1 MRGVLRLRDGHTAG
15 ARASAPGAHTLRFCP
30 PPAPQ
35 SSESSIKK
43 KFLKRKGKPD
53 SPWIKPAR
61 KRRRRSKKKPCSVL
75 GNHGA
80 AHSLGGIVPGDWVL
94 QRASFTTVRKTDAQ
108 Q

>member
-1 MRGVLRLRDGHTAG
+1 M
-15 ARASAPGAHTLRFCP
+15 ARKQNFCFQSAHALLFLFLSLGS
-30 PPAPQ
+30 Q

-75 GNHGA
+75 GKHRATHRTPGGSRPWGA
-80 AHSLGGIVPGDWVL
+80 WGWGSV
-94 QRASFTTVRKTDAQ
+94 
-108 Q
+108 

>member
-1 MRGVLRLRDGHTAG
+1 MRGVLWLRGGHTAG
-15 ARASAPGAHTLRFCP
+15 ARASAPGAHALRFCP

-80 AHSLGGIVPGDWVL
+80 TRSLGGVAPGDWAL
-94 QRASFTTVRKTDAQ
+94 LRTSFATLRKADAQ
-108 Q
+108 K